1 MFRTIVACALVL
13 AVTAPAAAQEVLTA
27 PASTVYVAPTPPP
40 SPSTGTYTTG
50 TSAYDPAYASFPP
63 RDRRGRMLVGTR
75 HEIQNDR
82 GMWGAGLGLFLGGW
96 VLDIVGTA
104 LANAIST
111 DRTDAM
117 EQDAQ
122 AWSILPLAGPV
133 IQLGI
138 QAPHPAIPITS
149 GLMQIAG
156 LVMFITG
163 MTSQHDAEVPIYA
176 WGDAHDPR
184 TARLGFDLAPTQ
196 GGAVGTLTLHL

>member
-1 MFRTIVACALVL
+1 MLRTLVVCVSLFAL
-13 AVTAPAAAQEVLTA
+13 AAPAAAQQVVTA
-27 PASTVYVAPTPPP
+27 PASSAYTPTTP
-40 SPSTGTYTTG
+40 GYTTG
-50 TSAYDPAYASFPP
+50 TGAPTYEASYSTSFPP

-75 HEIQNDR
+75 HEMQNDR
-82 GMWGAGLGLFLGGW
+82 GLWGAGLGLFLGGW

-111 DRTDAM
+111 DRTDAA

-163 MTSQHDAEVPIYA
+163 MTSEHDAEVPIYA
-176 WGDAHDPR
+176 WGDPHDAR
-184 TARLGFDLAPTQ
+184 TARLGLEIAPTQ
-196 GGAVGTLTLHL
+196 GGAMGTLTLHL